1 MRVALDGGGGS
12 LSYNRPDMR
21 SFLAAL
27 LSSAVL
33 AVGAHSGAFA
43 ADGATGGD
51 ATPKELEPAPAP
63 EPDPDA
69 PPPKSLDLDR
79 LLHPSAV
86 RMQPT
91 GKTYGGRDQKGW
103 QDEFKKARQEVSDL
117 EGKVEAGQQHLR
129 SASSGE
135 WNYSPAGG
143 EVTDPEV
150 LKLRAQLK
158 RDRQSL
164 EASRQRLRDLDV
176 EASLAGV
183 PQDWLKP

>member
-1 MRVALDGGGGS
+1 
-12 LSYNRPDMR
+12 MR
-21 SFLAAL
+21 SLLPAFLAA
-27 LSSAVL
+27 VL
-33 AVGAHSGAFA
+33 AIGAHSGALA
-43 ADGATGGD
+43 SDGDGTKEGGND
-51 ATPKELEPAPAP
+51 GPPQELTPTPEPAT
-63 EPDPDA
+63 DPDA

-91 GKTYGGRDQKGW
+91 GKIYGGRDRKGW
-103 QDEFKKARQEVSDL
+103 LEEFRKARQEVSDL

-143 EVTDPEV
+143 EITDPEV

-183 PQDWLKP
+183 PEDWRKP

>member
-1 MRVALDGGGGS
+1 MRLLLPAL
-12 LSYNRPDMR
+12 
-21 SFLAAL
+21 LAA
-27 LSSAVL
+27 SL
-33 AVGAHSGAFA
+33 ALGAHTRASA
-43 ADGATGGD
+43 ADSDVPDEKNAPQPPPANETG
-51 ATPKELEPAPAP
+51 
-63 EPDPDA
+63 PDA

-79 LLHPSAV
+79 LLHPPAV
-86 RMQPT
+86 HLQEP
-91 GKTYGGRDQKGW
+91 GKSYGGRDERGW
-103 QDEFKKARQEVSDL
+103 REEFRKARQEVSDL
-117 EGKVEAGQQHLR
+117 EGKVEAGQAHLR

-183 PQDWLKP
+183 PQDWRKP

>member
-1 MRVALDGGGGS
+1 MEAGPS
-12 LSYNRPDMR
+12 HPYNRPEMR
-21 SFLAAL
+21 PVVPAFLAVL
-27 LSSAVL
+27 LAIGVQTRT
-33 AVGAHSGAFA
+33 FA
-43 ADGATGGD
+43 GD
-51 ATPKELEPAPAP
+51 SDVSEEKSTPAPASEP
-63 EPDPDA
+63 EPA
-69 PPPKSLDLDR
+69 GPPPKSLDLDR
-79 LLHPSAV
+79 LLHPTAV

-91 GKTYGGRDQKGW
+91 GKTYGGRDESGW
-103 QDEFKKARQEVSDL
+103 RGEFRKARQEVSDL
-117 EGKVEAGQQHLR
+117 EGKVEAVQQHLR
-129 SASSGE
+129 NASSGE

-183 PQDWLKP
+183 PEDWRRPDAKK

>member
-1 MRVALDGGGGS
+1 MEPGPARP
-12 LSYNRPDMR
+12 YNRREMR
-21 SFLAAL
+21 RLLPALLAATL
-27 LSSAVL
+27 VI
-33 AVGAHSGAFA
+33 GAHSGAA
-43 ADGATGGD
+43 AGESDIPDEKSPPPAPQAT
-51 ATPKELEPAPAP
+51 EPAPDA
-63 EPDPDA
+63 PDA

-79 LLHPSAV
+79 LLRPPAV
-86 RMQPT
+86 SLQPA
-91 GKTYGGRDQKGW
+91 GKTYGGRNERGW
-103 QDEFKKARQEVSDL
+103 KEEFRKARQEVSDL
-117 EGKVEAGQQHLR
+117 EGKVEAGQEHLR
-129 SASSGE
+129 SASAGE

-183 PQDWLKP
+183 PEDWRKP

>member
-1 MRVALDGGGGS
+1 MRPL
-12 LSYNRPDMR
+12 
-21 SFLAAL
+21 
-27 LSSAVL
+27 AVL
-33 AVGAHSGAFA
+33 LSGAFLA
-43 ADGATGGD
+43 SGVLSGHALAGD
-51 ATPKELEPAPAP
+51 EKRGTEKAPAEEPAPAP
-63 EPDPDA
+63 APAADA

-79 LLHPSAV
+79 LLRPRAV
-86 RMQPT
+86 LEQPT
-91 GKTYGGRDQKGW
+91 GNTYGGRDQKQW
-103 QDEFKKARQEVSDL
+103 REEFRRAREEVSDL
-117 EGKVEAGQQHLR
+117 EGKVEAGQKHLR
-129 SASSGE
+129 SAASGE

-183 PQDWLKP
+183 PEDWRKP